1 MMLLFGSVAGFLLLI
16 VGIFYLL
23 KLFSVTLFHI
33 PGFESFYRLIITVI
47 PYVIFF
53 AGYYYLQS
61 KIGAAQKKGAQIAG
75 KILLITGS
83 LVCFA
88 SMIMAIL
95 ELLKLNSPLLDLFN
109 DNTHYSLIVQILFLF
124 FAAAA
129 IATGDAKEKNW
140 IEKGKSS

>member
-16 VGIFYLL
+16 IGIFYLL

-88 SMIMAIL
+88 SMIMAVL
-95 ELLKLNSPLLDLFN
+95 DSPLLDLFN